1 MPLGINNNNNIYVL
15 SDLSQKNNEHSQI
28 SIALLRD
35 KYHLINSRRLR
46 QIMLSNRIPMNNLV
60 DEQSAA
66 AALSKATF
74 ANSELRMNSKSALSN
89 CMPKSDS
96 LLVKMPFK
104 QINRHFVE
112 PIRHTPRDLSLRKN
126 DSNGSNSQYDSSSSK
141 FNFEVQV
148 DLLIYLFCFDLYLNL
163 T

>member
-1 MPLGINNNNNIYVL
+1 MPLGINNTNNTYVL

-28 SIALLRD
+28 SLALLRD

-46 QIMLSNRIPMNNLV
+46 QIMAGNRIPINNLL
-60 DEQSAA
+60 DDHNA
-66 AALSKATF
+66 AALSKTTF
-74 ANSELRMNSKSALSN
+74 TSKELRMNSKSALSN

-112 PIRHTPRDLSLRKN
+112 PIRHTPRDLSLRKS
-126 DSNGSNSQYDSSSSK
+126 DSSGSNSQSDLSSSK
-141 FNFEVQV
+141 FNIEIQV
-148 DLLIYLFCFDLYLNL
+148 VLFICVFFFFLF
-163 T
+163 

>member
-1 MPLGINNNNNIYVL
+1 MPLGINNNSNIYVL

-28 SIALLRD
+28 SISLLRD

-60 DEQSAA
+60 DEQSASSLTKA
-66 AALSKATF
+66 AFT
-74 ANSELRMNSKSALSN
+74 NSDLRMNSKSALSN

-112 PIRHTPRDLSLRKN
+112 PIRHTPRDLTLRRN
-126 DSNGSNSQYDSSSSK
+126 DSNGSNSQLDSSSSK
-141 FNFEVQV
+141 FNFELQV
-148 DLLIYLFCFDLYLNL
+148 VFFFLLLSYFAFFNF
-163 T
+163 

>member
-1 MPLGINNNNNIYVL
+1 
-15 SDLSQKNNEHSQI
+15 
-28 SIALLRD
+28 
-35 KYHLINSRRLR
+35 
-46 QIMLSNRIPMNNLV
+46 MLSNRIPMNNFV
-60 DEQSAA
+60 DEQSA

-74 ANSELRMNSKSALSN
+74 TNSDFRMNSKSALSN

-126 DSNGSNSQYDSSSSK
+126 DLNGSSSQYDSSSSK
-141 FNFEVQV
+141 FNFEIQV
-148 DLLIYLFCFDLYLNL
+148 VLFNNLFCLITSNLNDLFIYLFDFKRQV
-163 T
+163 